1 VTTYV
6 VAIIAMQQDLA
17 RYLLF
22 SACQQQQDAGLIS
35 QLHALRL
42 QCALQ
47 AEKLQ
52 QPDPSQQLLSDLGAE
67 CSRLLIA
74 AGASQQATD
83 AR

>member
-1 VTTYV
+1 MTV
-6 VAIIAMQQDLA
+6 MQQDIA

-22 SACQQQQDAGLIS
+22 SAHQQQQDAGLIS

-52 QPDPSQQLLSDLGAE
+52 NPDPSRQLLSDLSAE
-67 CSRLLIA
+67 CSKLMVA
-74 AGASQQATD
+74 AGASQQAAD